1 MRLGLANNLWPYYF
15 VRQSFVPK
23 NIDCGLNHFHAKV
36 VRMAADANLRM
47 DDSLIALRRILRA
60 TELYA
65 RDLAHA
71 VGLTPAQL
79 RVLQIVDEKGSVT
92 PKALATQMGVS
103 QATVSALVDKLV
115 SRRLVERVPSE
126 QDRRQTNVTVTEQGR
141 ARLEDAPDA
150 LQQRYVRAFLAMAD
164 WEQAQLVATLERVA
178 DMLDARGLDA
188 SPVLTTGEI
197 RAAKR
202 VE

>member
-1 MRLGLANNLWPYYF
+1 MTT
-15 VRQSFVPK
+15 
-23 NIDCGLNHFHAKV
+23 
-36 VRMAADANLRM
+36 DANARM

-60 TELYA
+60 TELYE
-65 RDLAHA
+65 RDLAGA
-71 VGLTPAQL
+71 VGLSPAQL
-79 RVLQIVDEKGSVT
+79 RVLQIVDERGSAT

-115 SRRLVERVPSE
+115 AQGLVERVPSRE
-126 QDRRQTNVTVTEQGR
+126 DRRQTNVTVTVDGR
-141 ARLEDAPDA
+141 ARMKRAPDA
-150 LQQRYVRAFLAMAD
+150 LQQRYVRKFLDMAD

-197 RAAKR
+197 RASRKP
-202 VE
+202 